1 MFTFCPLGESQ
12 WDPKQQQTTSTQLK
26 KKKGFKIT
34 YFALYRFSFH
44 LFNKLESCLH
54 IITSLTSNSMSQLKM
69 TLKPLEPIQSDLC
82 TNQFCES
89 VQENNN
95 SLLLSKLS

>member
-1 MFTFCPLGESQ
+1 
-12 WDPKQQQTTSTQLK
+12 
-26 KKKGFKIT
+26 
-34 YFALYRFSFH
+34 
-44 LFNKLESCLH
+44 
-54 IITSLTSNSMSQLKM
+54 MSELV

-89 VQENNN
+89 VQEKID

>member
-1 MFTFCPLGESQ
+1 MGSKTTI
-12 WDPKQQQTTSTQLK
+12 DPFNPIG

-34 YFALYRFSFH
+34 YFALYMFSFH

-54 IITSLTSNSMSQLKM
+54 IITSLTSNSMSELV

-82 TNQFCES
+82 TNQLCES
-89 VQENNN
+89 VQENND